1 MFFLN
6 FAIRLKNIFEYN
18 YMNVLELSE
27 QEIVRRQ
34 SLQELRAMGI
44 DPYPAAEFP
53 TDAFSTDIRDSFKDE
68 DKPREV
74 VIAGRLMGRR
84 VMGKASFA
92 ELQDSKGRIQV
103 YIARDEI
110 CPGENKDLYNKVFKK
125 LLDIGDF
132 IGVKG
137 FVFRTQTGEIS
148 VHAKSLT
155 LLSKS
160 LKPLPVVKYKDGVA
174 YDKFDDPEMRA
185 RQRYVD
191 LVVNEGVKDTFLK
204 RATVLRTMRRFF
216 DEAGYTEVETPT
228 LQSIA
233 GGASA
238 RPFITHFN
246 ALNVDMYMRIATEL
260 YLKRLIVGGFEGVYE
275 IGKNFRNEG
284 MDKYH
289 NPEFTCMELY
299 VQYKDYNWMMAFT
312 ERLLETICTAVN
324 GTTEVKN
331 GDNVISFKAP
341 FRRLPILEAIKE
353 KTGFDLSERSEEE
366 IRKIAT
372 ENLKMETIDE
382 SFGKGKLIDEIFG
395 EFCEGSFIQ
404 PTFIIDY
411 PVEMS
416 PLTKMHRSKPGLT
429 ERFELMVNG
438 KELANAYS
446 ELNDPIDQEE
456 RFKEQMQLADKGDD
470 EAMIIDQDFLRA
482 LQYGMPP
489 TSGIGIGIDRLCM
502 LMIGKENIQ
511 EIMLFPQM
519 KPEAK
524 MPQSSIKE
532 WAELGVPEEWV
543 YVLRKAGFNLISDIR
558 DQKAQGLQQKL
569 GEIVKKYKL
578 DYEKPTVEQFQQWI
592 DKAAAT
598 SDCAD

>member
-110 CPGENKDLYNKVFKK
+110 CPEENKDLYNKVFKK

-216 DEAGYTEVETPT
+216 DEAGYTEVESPT
-228 LQSIA
+228 LPCIA

-372 ENLKMETIDE
+372 EDLKMETIDE

>member
-1 MFFLN
+1 
-6 FAIRLKNIFEYN
+6 
-18 YMNVLELSE
+18 MNVLELSE

-34 SLQELRAMGI
+34 SLQELRDMGI
-44 DPYPAAEFP
+44 EPYPAAEFP
-53 TDAFSTDIRDSFKDE
+53 TNAFSEDIKNDFKDE
-68 DKPREV
+68 DEKREV
-74 VIAGRLMGRR
+74 VIAGRMMSRR
-84 VMGKASFA
+84 VMGKASFV

-103 YIARDEI
+103 YITRDDI
-110 CPGENKDLYNKVFKK
+110 CPEEDKTLYHTVFKR

-148 VHAKSLT
+148 VHAQSLT

-160 LKPLPVVKYKDGVA
+160 LKPLPIVKYKDGVA
-174 YDKFDDPEMRA
+174 YDKFEDPELRF

-191 LVVNEGVKDTFLK
+191 LIVNDGVKDTFLQ
-204 RATVLRTMRRFF
+204 RATVVRTIRRVL

-228 LQSIA
+228 LQAIA

-246 ALNVDMYMRIATEL
+246 ALNIDMYMRIATEL

-284 MDKYH
+284 MDRNH

-299 VQYKDYNWMMAFT
+299 VQYKDYNWMMSFT
-312 ERLLETICTAVN
+312 EKLLETVCIAVN
-324 GTTEVKN
+324 GSTERKV

-341 FRRLPILEAIKE
+341 YRRLPILDAIKE
-353 KTGFDLSERSEEE
+353 KTGFDCNGKSEEE
-366 IRKIAT
+366 IRAFCLEKGL
-372 ENLKMETIDE
+372 EVDET
-382 SFGKGKLIDEIFG
+382 FGKGKLIDELFG
-395 EFCEGSFIQ
+395 EFCEGTFIQ
-404 PTFIIDY
+404 PTFITDY

-446 ELNDPIDQEE
+446 ELNDPLDQEE
-456 RFKEQMQLADKGDD
+456 RFKEQMRLADKGDD

-489 TSGIGIGIDRLCM
+489 TSGIGIGIDRLVM
-502 LMIGKENIQ
+502 LMTGQTTIQ
-511 EIMLFPQM
+511 EVLFFPQM
-519 KPEAK
+519 KPEK
-524 MPQSSIKE
+524 KIPQSSIKE
-532 WAELGVPEEWV
+532 WGEIGVSEEWA

-558 DQKAQGLQQKL
+558 DEKAQGLQQKI
-569 GEIVKKYKL
+569 GDINKKYKL
-578 DYEKPTVEQFQQWI
+578 GYEKPSVNDIQAWI
-592 DKAAAT
+592 DAAANVAVVT
-598 SDCAD
+598 EEAE

>member
-1 MFFLN
+1 
-6 FAIRLKNIFEYN
+6 
-18 YMNVLELSE
+18 MNVLELSE

-34 SLQELRAMGI
+34 SLQELRDMGI
-44 DPYPAAEFP
+44 EPYPAAEFP
-53 TDAFSTDIRDSFKDE
+53 TNAFSEDIKNDFKDE
-68 DKPREV
+68 DEKREV
-74 VIAGRLMGRR
+74 VIAGRMMSRR
-84 VMGKASFA
+84 VMGKASFV

-103 YIARDEI
+103 YITRDDI
-110 CPGENKDLYNKVFKK
+110 CPEEDKTLYNTVFKR

-148 VHAKSLT
+148 VHAQSLT

-160 LKPLPVVKYKDGVA
+160 LKPLPIVKYKDGVA
-174 YDKFDDPEMRA
+174 YDKFEDPELRF

-191 LVVNEGVKDTFLK
+191 LIVNDGVKDTFLQ
-204 RATVLRTMRRFF
+204 RATVVRTIRRVL

-228 LQSIA
+228 LQAIA

-246 ALNVDMYMRIATEL
+246 ALNIDMYMRIATEL

-284 MDKYH
+284 MDRNH

-299 VQYKDYNWMMAFT
+299 VQYKDYNWMMSFT
-312 ERLLETICTAVN
+312 EKLLETVCIAVN
-324 GTTEVKN
+324 GSTERKV

-341 FRRLPILEAIKE
+341 YRRLPILDAIKE
-353 KTGFDLSERSEEE
+353 KTGFDCNGKSEEE
-366 IRKIAT
+366 IRAFCLEKGL
-372 ENLKMETIDE
+372 EVDET
-382 SFGKGKLIDEIFG
+382 FGKGKLIDELFG
-395 EFCEGSFIQ
+395 EFCEGTFIQ
-404 PTFIIDY
+404 PTFITDY

-446 ELNDPIDQEE
+446 ELNDPLDQEE
-456 RFKEQMQLADKGDD
+456 RFKEQMRLADKGDD

-489 TSGIGIGIDRLCM
+489 TSGIGIGIDRLVM
-502 LMIGKENIQ
+502 LMTGQTTIQ
-511 EIMLFPQM
+511 EVLFFPQM
-519 KPEAK
+519 KPEK
-524 MPQSSIKE
+524 KIPQSSIKE
-532 WAELGVPEEWV
+532 WGEIGVSEEWA

-558 DQKAQGLQQKL
+558 DEKAQGLQQKI
-569 GEIVKKYKL
+569 GEINKKYKL
-578 DYEKPTVEQFQQWI
+578 GYEKPSVDDIQGWI
-592 DKAAAT
+592 DR
-598 SDCAD
+598 SNVEC

>member
-1 MFFLN
+1 M
-6 FAIRLKNIFEYN
+6 NI
-18 YMNVLELSE
+18 LELSE

-34 SLQELRAMGI
+34 CLQTLREMGI

-53 TDAFSTDIRDSFKDE
+53 TNAFSTDIKAEFKDE
-68 DKPREV
+68 DEPRQV
-74 VIAGRLMGRR
+74 VIAGRMMSRR

-110 CPGENKDLYNKVFKK
+110 CPDENKDLYNTVFKK

-148 VHAKSLT
+148 VHAKELT

-160 LKPLPVVKYKDGVA
+160 LKPLPIVKYKDGVA
-174 YDKFDDPEMRA
+174 YDKFDDPELRY

-191 LVVNEGVKDTFLK
+191 LIVNDGVKDTFLQ
-204 RATVLRTMRRFF
+204 RATVLRTLRSVL
-216 DEAGYTEVETPT
+216 DNAGYTEVETPT

-246 ALNVDMYMRIATEL
+246 ALDQDMYMRIATEL

-284 MDKYH
+284 MDRNH

-299 VQYKDYNWMMAFT
+299 VQYKDYNWMMSFT
-312 ERLLETICTAVN
+312 EKLLETICIAVN
-324 GTTEVKN
+324 GKPEREIDGNIV
-331 GDNVISFKAP
+331 SFKAP
-341 FRRLPILEAIKE
+341 YRRLPILDAIKE
-353 KTGFDLSERSEEE
+353 KTGFDCNGKTEEE
-366 IRKIAT
+366 IRNFCK
-372 ENLKMETIDE
+372 EKGMDVDETM
-382 SFGKGKLIDEIFG
+382 GKGKLIDELFG
-395 EFCEGSFIQ
+395 EFCEGTFIQ
-404 PTFIIDY
+404 PTFITDY

-456 RFKEQMQLADKGDD
+456 RFIDQMKLADKGDD

-489 TSGIGIGIDRLCM
+489 TSGIGIGIDRLVM
-502 LMIGKENIQ
+502 LMTGKTFIQ
-511 EIMLFPQM
+511 EVLFFPQM
-519 KPEAK
+519 KPEKK

-532 WAELGVPEEWV
+532 WEEIGVPEDWA

-558 DQKAQGLQQKL
+558 DEKAQGLQQKI
-569 GEIVKKYKL
+569 GEINKKYKL
-578 DYEKPTVEQFQQWI
+578 GYEKPSVDDIQGWI
-592 DKAAAT
+592 DAANK
-598 SDCAD
+598 

>member
-1 MFFLN
+1 
-6 FAIRLKNIFEYN
+6 
-18 YMNVLELSE
+18 MNVLELSE

-34 SLQELRAMGI
+34 SLQELRDMGI
-44 DPYPAAEFP
+44 EPYPAAEFP
-53 TDAFSTDIRDSFKDE
+53 TNAFSEDIKNDFKDE
-68 DKPREV
+68 DEKREV
-74 VIAGRLMGRR
+74 VIAGRMMSRR
-84 VMGKASFA
+84 VMGKASFV

-103 YIARDEI
+103 YITRDDI
-110 CPGENKDLYNKVFKK
+110 CPEEDKTLYNTVFKR

-148 VHAKSLT
+148 VHAQSLT

-160 LKPLPVVKYKDGVA
+160 LKPLPIVKYKDGVA
-174 YDKFDDPEMRA
+174 YDKFDDPELRF

-191 LVVNEGVKDTFLK
+191 LIVNDGVKDTFLQ
-204 RATVLRTMRRFF
+204 RATVVRTIRRVL

-228 LQSIA
+228 LQAIA

-246 ALNVDMYMRIATEL
+246 ALNIDMYMRIATEL

-284 MDKYH
+284 MDRNH

-299 VQYKDYNWMMAFT
+299 VQYKDYNWMMSFT
-312 ERLLETICTAVN
+312 EKLLETVCIAVN
-324 GTTEVKN
+324 GSTERKV

-341 FRRLPILEAIKE
+341 YRRLPILDAIKE
-353 KTGFDLSERSEEE
+353 KTGLDCNGKSEEE
-366 IRKIAT
+366 IRAFCLEKGL
-372 ENLKMETIDE
+372 EVDET
-382 SFGKGKLIDEIFG
+382 FGKGKLIDELFG
-395 EFCEGSFIQ
+395 EFCEGTFIQ
-404 PTFIIDY
+404 PTFITDY

-446 ELNDPIDQEE
+446 ELNDPLDQEE
-456 RFKEQMQLADKGDD
+456 RFKEQMRLADKGDD

-489 TSGIGIGIDRLCM
+489 TSGIGIGIDRLVM
-502 LMIGKENIQ
+502 LMTGQTTIQ
-511 EIMLFPQM
+511 EVLFFPQM
-519 KPEAK
+519 KPEK
-524 MPQSSIKE
+524 KIPQSSIKE
-532 WAELGVPEEWV
+532 WGEIGVSEEWA

-558 DQKAQGLQQKL
+558 DEKAQGLQQKI
-569 GEIVKKYKL
+569 GDINKKYKL
-578 DYEKPTVEQFQQWI
+578 GYEKPSVNDIQAWI
-592 DKAAAT
+592 DAAANVAVVT
-598 SDCAD
+598 EEAE

>member
-1 MFFLN
+1 
-6 FAIRLKNIFEYN
+6 
-18 YMNVLELSE
+18 MNVLELSE
-27 QEIVRRQ
+27 QEIGRRQ
-34 SLQELRAMGI
+34 SLQELRDMGI
-44 DPYPAAEFP
+44 DPYPAAEYP
-53 TDAFSTDIRDSFKDE
+53 TNAFSTDIKDEFKDE
-68 DKPREV
+68 DEPREV
-74 VIAGRLMGRR
+74 CIAGRMMSRR
-84 VMGKASFA
+84 VMGKASFV
-92 ELQDSKGRIQV
+92 EIQDSKGRIQV
-103 YIARDEI
+103 YVTRDDI
-110 CPGENKDLYNKVFKK
+110 CPGEDKDLYNKVFKR

-132 IGVKG
+132 IGVRG

-148 VHAKSLT
+148 VHAKELC

-160 LKPLPVVKYKDGVA
+160 LKPLPIVKYKDGVA
-174 YDKFDDPEMRA
+174 YDKFDDPELRY

-191 LVVNEGVKDTFLK
+191 LIVNDGVKDTFLQ
-204 RATVLRTMRRFF
+204 RATVLRTLRSVL
-216 DEAGYTEVETPT
+216 DNAGYTEVETPT

-246 ALNVDMYMRIATEL
+246 ALDQGMYMRIATEL

-284 MDKYH
+284 MDRNH

-299 VQYKDYNWMMAFT
+299 VQYKDYNWMMSFT
-312 ERLLETICTAVN
+312 EKLLETICIAVN
-324 GTTEVKN
+324 GKPEREIDGNIV
-331 GDNVISFKAP
+331 SFKAP
-341 FRRLPILEAIKE
+341 YRRLPILDAIKE
-353 KTGFDLSERSEEE
+353 KTGFDCNGKTEEE
-366 IRKIAT
+366 IRNFCK
-372 ENLKMETIDE
+372 EKGMDVDETM
-382 SFGKGKLIDEIFG
+382 GKGKLIDELFG
-395 EFCEGSFIQ
+395 EFCEGTFIQ
-404 PTFIIDY
+404 PTFITDY

-456 RFKEQMQLADKGDD
+456 RFIDQMKLADKGDD

-489 TSGIGIGIDRLCM
+489 TSGIGIGIDRLVM
-502 LMIGKENIQ
+502 LMTGKTFIQ
-511 EIMLFPQM
+511 EVLFFPQM
-519 KPEAK
+519 KPEKK

-532 WAELGVPEEWV
+532 WEEIGVPEDWA

-558 DQKAQGLQQKL
+558 DEKAQGLQQKI
-569 GEIVKKYKL
+569 GEINKKYKL
-578 DYEKPTVEQFQQWI
+578 GYEKPSVDDIQGWI
-592 DKAAAT
+592 DAANK
-598 SDCAD
+598 